1 MKAKKA
7 LKRLTKV
14 EALRSKVIHE
24 LPRRKD
30 GLGELLVSVKAA
42 VDRAKQTVNS
52 QLSTITAKK
61 PPVKVTTSAQRR
73 LTEEGRRSISRAAKR
88 RWAVAKRKGI
98 NPMTGKRLSKTAK

>member
-14 EALRSKVIHE
+14 EALLSKIIHQ

-30 GLGELLVSVKAA
+30 GLGELLTSARAA

-52 QLSTITAKK
+52 QGSTTTAKK
-61 PPVKVTTSAQRR
+61 PPAKSTTSSRSR

-88 RWAVAKRKGI
+88 RWALAKRKGM
-98 NPMTGKRLSKTAK
+98 NAVTGQRLSKTA